1 MIDSMEYLAFGIGL
15 VFGASYLRFSGST
28 DWLLVILHYMFF
40 RSKDSFYGL
49 YDDADKESSYERMR
63 ISAPENMGSYAKYL
77 KIHQEARP
85 SAYKRFTRYYSSL
98 TRFLLVR
105 TLPILLIPAILFW
118 SNWYFYIAGALVAV
132 ILLTL
137 YVIIVKPN
145 SAGARKQLLVLAIL
159 KSYLK
164 DQKKTK

>member
-1 MIDSMEYLAFGIGL
+1 
-15 VFGASYLRFSGST
+15 
-28 DWLLVILHYMFF
+28 
-40 RSKDSFYGL
+40 
-49 YDDADKESSYERMR
+49 
-63 ISAPENMGSYAKYL
+63 
-77 KIHQEARP
+77 
-85 SAYKRFTRYYSSL
+85 
-98 TRFLLVR
+98 
-105 TLPILLIPAILFW
+105 LLIPAILFW

-159 KSYLK
+159 KNYLK

>member
-1 MIDSMEYLAFGIGL
+1 MIDSMEYLALGIGL
-15 VFGASYLRFSGST
+15 VFGVSYLRFSGSM
-28 DWLLVILHYMFF
+28 DWLLIVLHYMFY

-49 YDDADKESSYERMR
+49 YDNADKESSYERMK
-63 ISAPENMGSYAKYL
+63 ILAPQSMGSYAKYL
-77 KIHQEARP
+77 KIHQEARH

-105 TLPILLIPAILFW
+105 TLPILLLPAVLFWGNWYYYVAGLLAAAILL
-118 SNWYFYIAGALVAV
+118 G
-132 ILLTL
+132 L
-137 YVIIVKPN
+137 YVVIVKPS

>member
-1 MIDSMEYLAFGIGL
+1 MEYLAFGIGL

-77 KIHQEARP
+77 KMPQEARP

-159 KSYLK
+159 KNYLK